1 MPVMGPGNNA
11 DNADKAIQEILQ
23 LIREKYHVSYDKLL
37 HPKMF
42 QAEMDAELEKQ
53 FGASFGW
60 KLGTRGRLP
69 S

>member
-42 QAEMDAELEKQ
+42 QAEMDAELEKLHQ
-53 FGASFGW
+53 AV
-60 KLGTRGRLP
+60 RGIFRLEAWD
-69 S
+69 SW